1 MTTSASPSIPVS
13 WGELL
18 DKVTILEIK
27 CARIARPEARA
38 NVAREYALLRAIA
51 ADVMRRPGVASLLG
65 ELKAVNE
72 ELWDIED
79 DIREKEAEAQ
89 FGPDFISLA
98 RSVYKRND
106 RRADL
111 KRAINLRLCSD
122 LIEEKSYKANTPSPF
137 ADDPST
143 ALIHG

>member
-1 MTTSASPSIPVS
+1 MTSSASPSVPVS

-18 DKVTILEIK
+18 DKITILEIK

-38 NVAREYALLRAIA
+38 NVAREYALLRDIA
-51 ADVMRRPGVASLLG
+51 ADAMRRPGVASLLG
-65 ELKAVNE
+65 ELKSVNE

-98 RSVYKRND
+98 RSVYRQND

-111 KRAINLRLCSD
+111 KRAINLCLCSD
-122 LIEEKSYKANTPSPF
+122 LVEEKSYRANTPSPL
-137 ADDPST
+137 AGDPT
-143 ALIHG
+143 AALIHG